1 VRAAHHRYLDAVAV
15 AGVAVADVAVADGTV
30 TDRERVDLELVAQLL
45 GVGSDDLD
53 AALDTAARRVGA
65 PTRAPKD
72 LTGLT
77 VCFTGAFTSTLE
89 GVPITRPVAEHLAVG
104 AGLRVAKNVTK
115 GLDLLVVAHPDG
127 ESGKARRSR
136 ELGSPVST
144 NPDPRRLRAV
154 AAAVV
159 RVV

>member
-1 VRAAHHRYLDAVAV
+1 VRAAHHRYLVAVAVAV
-15 AGVAVADVAVADGTV
+15 AGVAVADGTV
-30 TDRERVDLELVAQLL
+30 TDREGVDLELVAQLL

-53 AALDTAARRVGA
+53 AALDTAARGVGA

-104 AGLRVAKNVTK
+104 AGCAW
-115 GLDLLVVAHPDG
+115 
-127 ESGKARRSR
+127 RR
-136 ELGSPVST
+136 T
-144 NPDPRRLRAV
+144 
-154 AAAVV
+154 
-159 RVV
+159 